1 MLNKFHKT
9 TSECWR
15 RTPATQKGIPFSSKG
30 GRTKYKRKRETKE
43 LDTETR
49 PGEGVVKEKFLNT
62 RKPFHQRVCGEF
74 WNLRGQHNREE
85 KKNKTPPHIT
95 HLTATLSR
103 EVAQTLASTSS
114 ELGLNRE
121 VPATCLG

>member
-15 RTPATQKGIPFSSKG
+15 RTPAAQKGIPFSSKG

-49 PGEGVVKEKFLNT
+49 PGEGVVKEEKFLNT
-62 RKPFHQRVCGEF
+62 RKPFHWWVCGEF
-74 WNLRGQHNREE
+74 WNLRGQNNQEE
-85 KKNKTPPHIT
+85 KKKNKHPHIL
-95 HLTATLSR
+95 LT
-103 EVAQTLASTSS
+103 
-114 ELGLNRE
+114 
-121 VPATCLG
+121 